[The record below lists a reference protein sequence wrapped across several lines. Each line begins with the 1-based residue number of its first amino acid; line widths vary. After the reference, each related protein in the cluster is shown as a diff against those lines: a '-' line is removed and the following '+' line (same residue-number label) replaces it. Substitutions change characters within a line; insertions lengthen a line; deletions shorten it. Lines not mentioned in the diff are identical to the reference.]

1 MCDPFFTPATVKPL
15 IALCINHQH
24 LKVIYL
30 CPGEEGKTTGIM
42 KDSYFISGG
51 RQKCYNL
58 KSEEPANNITSNLR
72 THGRKKCDK
81 KAALTKH

>member
-1 MCDPFFTPATVKPL
+1 
-15 IALCINHQH
+15 
-24 LKVIYL
+24 
-30 CPGEEGKTTGIM
+30 M